1 MATIKDLSE
10 ERMSFS
16 VKGRDRDKI
25 FSEIEEVINSY
36 LGDANLT
43 ATIES
48 VDLDFASDTIPFKA
62 RVVVRFD

>member
-1 MATIKDLSE
+1 MATINDLSVE
-10 ERMSFS
+10 LMSFS
-16 VKGRDRDKI
+16 VKGRNRDKI

-36 LGDANLT
+36 LGDADIT

-48 VDLDFASDTIPFKA
+48 VDLDFASDAIPFKA